1 MTNSAIQSN
10 YTAGGSGV
18 SFDLPESPAAAG
30 QNLNFLTMALKTS
43 RNGRSAGF
51 PETAVTE
58 TARTQPAS
66 LEDML
71 RAKYPGLI
79 YHVFDAGSSYWR
91 TRNDYPHYLI
101 YQENADTD
109 FLENWTPDGP
119 NPEYSSSAAIRA
131 LSRIPAGQ
139 TAVIIHPA
147 VQKQMEEDPEYAR
160 VIMDRIEA
168 WFRFDMLR
176 NEAIMP
182 GITARS
188 SRCVAIGED
197 GNIINAQSFS
207 HPEITFSKN
216 ETAFVDWWQVRIER
230 NRYFRELSRKKQ
242 KEEEW
247 KEYGR
252 QMYRQHSDWITA
264 SARAK
269 ALLSEM
275 MENCRLTG
283 VLGDRV
289 ADMPTQDLFD
299 LTRLLL
305 QT

>member
-168 WFRFDMLR
+168 WFRFDILR

-182 GITARS
+182 ASPPEAPAAWPSARTAISSMPSPSAIRRS
-188 SRCVAIGED
+188 HFPKTKPYSWTGGRCV
-197 GNIINAQSFS
+197 SS
-207 HPEITFSKN
+207 
-216 ETAFVDWWQVRIER
+216 ETAISG
-230 NRYFRELSRKKQ
+230 N
-242 KEEEW
+242 
-247 KEYGR
+247 
-252 QMYRQHSDWITA
+252 
-264 SARAK
+264 
-269 ALLSEM
+269 
-275 MENCRLTG
+275 
-283 VLGDRV
+283 
-289 ADMPTQDLFD
+289 
-299 LTRLLL
+299 
-305 QT
+305 

>member
-1 MTNSAIQSN
+1 MINSAIQPCI
-10 YTAGGSGV
+10 TGSDSP
-18 SFDLPESPAAAG
+18 SFNPLESQAASG
-30 QNLNFLTMALKTS
+30 QIADFLAMALRTS
-43 RNGRSAGF
+43 RNQESVLF
-51 PETAVTE
+51 SETGVTK
-58 TARTQPAS
+58 AAQAQPAS

-71 RAKYPGLI
+71 RARYPGLI

-101 YQENADTD
+101 YQQNADTD
-109 FLENWTPDGP
+109 YLENWTPDGP
-119 NPEYSSSAAIRA
+119 NPEYSASAAIRA

-160 VIMDRIEA
+160 VIIDRIEA

-176 NEAIMP
+176 NEAMMP

-188 SRCVAIGED
+188 SRCVVIGED
-197 GNIINAQSFS
+197 GTIVNAQSFS
-207 HPEITFSKN
+207 HPEITFSKSDS
-216 ETAFVDWWQVRIER
+216 AFVDWWQVRIER
-230 NRYFRELSRKKQ
+230 NRYFRELSEKKR

-269 ALLSEM
+269 AMLEEMLESDWLSD
-275 MENCRLTG
+275 
-283 VLGDRV
+283 VLGDTV
-289 ADMPTQDLFD
+289 ADVPTQNLFD
-299 LTRLLL
+299 LTRMLL
-305 QT
+305 QG

>member
-1 MTNSAIQSN
+1 MTNSTIQSY

-18 SFDLPESPAAAG
+18 SFDFPEYPAAAG
-30 QNLNFLTMALKTS
+30 QNLNFLAMALKTS
-43 RNGRSAGF
+43 RSGRCTAF
-51 PETAVTE
+51 PETGVAE
-58 TARTQPAS
+58 TAQVQSAS

-79 YHVFDAGSSYWR
+79 YHVFDADSDYWR

-101 YQENADTD
+101 YQQNADTD
-109 FLENWTPDGP
+109 YLENWMPDGP
-119 NPEYSSSAAIRA
+119 NPEYSASAAIRA

-139 TAVIIHPA
+139 TAVIIHPT

-160 VIMDRIEA
+160 VIMNRIEA
-168 WFRFDMLR
+168 WFRFDILR
-176 NEAIMP
+176 NEAMMP

-197 GNIINAQSFS
+197 GSIVNAQSFS
-207 HPEITFSKN
+207 HPEITFSKSDS
-216 ETAFVDWWQVRIER
+216 AFVDWWQVRIER
-230 NRYFRELSRKKQ
+230 NRYFRDLSEKKR

-247 KEYGR
+247 KEYGH

-269 ALLSEM
+269 AMLEEMLESDWLSD
-275 MENCRLTG
+275 
-283 VLGDRV
+283 VLGDTV
-289 ADMPTQDLFD
+289 ADVPTQNLFD
-299 LTRLLL
+299 LTRMLLKG
-305 QT
+305 

>member
-1 MTNSAIQSN
+1 MTNSTIQSY

-18 SFDLPESPAAAG
+18 SFDLPENPAAAG

-43 RNGRSAGF
+43 QSGRGAGF
-51 PETAVTE
+51 PGTGVTE
-58 TARTQPAS
+58 TAQVQSAS

-79 YHVFDAGSSYWR
+79 YHVFDAGSDYWR

-101 YQENADTD
+101 YQQNADTNY
-109 FLENWTPDGP
+109 LENWTPDGP
-119 NPEYSSSAAIRA
+119 NPEYPASAAIRA

-176 NEAIMP
+176 NEAMMP

-197 GNIINAQSFS
+197 GSIVNAQSFS
-207 HPEITFSKN
+207 HPEITFSKSDS
-216 ETAFVDWWQVRIER
+216 AFVDWWQVRIER
-230 NRYFRELSRKKQ
+230 NRYFRELSEKKR

-269 ALLSEM
+269 AMLEEMLESDWLSD
-275 MENCRLTG
+275 
-283 VLGDRV
+283 VLGDTV
-289 ADMPTQDLFD
+289 ADVPSQNLFD
-299 LTRLLL
+299 LTRMLL
-305 QT
+305 QG